1 MRLARR
7 ALIALIL
14 VIGLVAPMP
23 VRAQGP
29 VVEAILFYSES
40 CSHCHYIMTEF
51 LPPLLEKYGDS
62 VSITEVNVGTEDGYR
77 LLLYT
82 DTVRGVPQNQRG
94 VPQMVLGERV
104 LIGSDQI
111 ADNFV
116 TLVDTYLAEGGFD
129 LPSIDELMVQVEAF
143 EADMMATATAWAA
156 APTPTAMRTPPSV
169 AASATAAAS
178 TATATPAP
186 ASPTPAAPATPPPVY
201 LAYFSQPGCDACAQA
216 ELDLEALER
225 AFPQLV
231 VERYSIVDDAAL
243 AEWLGEKHGVPEDNR
258 QVAPAMYVG
267 GRHLVGEEA
276 GYFGLQA
283 AIQGF
288 VASGAP
294 RTWEGWEEEQ
304 AQAEAAVVQRFR
316 SFGLLTVLGAGLI
329 DGVNPCAFATL
340 VFFVSYL
347 TVLGRGRK
355 QILATGIAFTVG
367 VFLAYLLIGLG
378 LYRLLTAIPAIATAG
393 KVIYAITAVVCLVL
407 AGLSLYDFV
416 QARRG
421 RSGEMALKLPSRLR
435 KRVNTAI
442 RESMSPGKAAGA
454 ALITGVVVS
463 VVELACT
470 GQIYLPTL
478 MFVAGRPELRAT
490 AIPLLAAYN
499 LAFVTPLVIVFVIT
513 AFGVESDRLRQLLA
527 KHTSTVKLLTAA
539 LFVGLA
545 AWLISMVI

>member
-1 MRLARR
+1 MSLARR
-7 ALIALIL
+7 VVIALAL
-14 VIGLVAPMP
+14 VIGLVSPTPA
-23 VRAQGP
+23 RAQGP
-29 VVEAILFYSES
+29 VVEALLFYSDT
-40 CSHCHYIMTEF
+40 CPHCHYIMTEF
-51 LPPLLEKYGDS
+51 LPPMLEKYGDS
-62 VSITEVNVGTEDGYR
+62 VSITEVNVSTQDGHR
-77 LLLYT
+77 LLTYI
-82 DTVRGVPQNQRG
+82 DTVGGVPQNQRG

-104 LIGSDQI
+104 LIGSNI
-111 ADNFV
+111 IEENFV
-116 TLVDTYLAEGGFD
+116 TLVDTYLAQGGFD
-129 LPSIDELMVQVEAF
+129 LPSIDELLVEVDAF
-143 EADMMATATAWAA
+143 EAGLMATATAYAA
-156 APTPTAMRTPPSV
+156 APTPTALRTPPSV
-169 AASATAAAS
+169 AASATAA
-178 TATATPAP
+178 T
-186 ASPTPAAPATPPPVY
+186 AAPATGTPTPSVMATPEPIY
-201 LAYFSQPGCDACAQA
+201 LAYFAQPGCDECAQA
-216 ELDLEALER
+216 ELDLDALER

-243 AEWLGEKHGVPEDNR
+243 AEWLGAKHGVPAEAR

-267 GRHLVGEEA
+267 GRHLVGEET
-276 GYFGLQA
+276 GYYQMQA
-283 AIQGF
+283 AIQGL
-288 VASGAP
+288 VESGAP
-294 RTWEGWEEEQ
+294 RTWEGWEAEQ
-304 AQAEAAVVQRFR
+304 ADAESAVIQRFR

-355 QILATGIAFTVG
+355 QILITGIAFTLG
-367 VFLAYLLIGLG
+367 VFLTYLLIGLG
-378 LYRLLTAIPAIATAG
+378 LYRVLTAIPALAIAG

-407 AGLSLYDFV
+407 AGLSLYDFF

-421 RSGEMALKLPSRLR
+421 RSGEMALKLPTRLR
-435 KRVNTAI
+435 KRVNQAI
-442 RESMSPGKAAGA
+442 RESMSPGKAAWA
-454 ALITGVVVS
+454 ALVTGAVVS

-527 KHTSTVKLLTAA
+527 KHTGTVKLLTAA

-545 AWLISMVI
+545 LWLISMVV